1 MGFQALSLEAPTHV
15 EHKFFAFSLPLSML
29 KVGGWMQKYLP
40 QPLLKLMSLEL
51 ESFKRVR
58 GKFFFL
64 VQTPE
69 NPKKLMKFK
78 TLQKFKTNK
87 HYKKNLKGKRMKLGD
102 IPQVVFLCPPPPTK
116 TRTQEHI
123 CKNLKQLISV
133 SNTPFSKNKAWKWD
147 FKHNSIFSS
156 LKKHFFIHT
165 CCKVEWT

>member
-1 MGFQALSLEAPTHV
+1 
-15 EHKFFAFSLPLSML
+15 
-29 KVGGWMQKYLP
+29 MQKYLP

-133 SNTPFSKNKAWKWD
+133 SNTPFSKNKAWK
-147 FKHNSIFSS
+147 
-156 LKKHFFIHT
+156 
-165 CCKVEWT
+165 